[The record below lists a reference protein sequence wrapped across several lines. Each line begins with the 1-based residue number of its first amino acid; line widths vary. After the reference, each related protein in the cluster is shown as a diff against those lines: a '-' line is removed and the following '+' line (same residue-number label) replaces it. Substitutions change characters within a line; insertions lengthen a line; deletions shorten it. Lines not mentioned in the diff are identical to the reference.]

1 MGPWIIGPRCLGERP
16 QSFQGVIK
24 PTQCKIINSMCPLL
38 VRALWASNL
47 TGISSSSFQTQF
59 LASSC
64 CFPQPNSHG
73 VYSSCCRRV
82 TYCFNPFSQTHNQSD
97 VSPARETQYQDSWVE
112 LQMGK
117 EMEPGLSAQMEFA
130 HSSPVQH
137 KIMAITTLAN
147 FAVAAKLPARCLA
160 YWSSK
165 NHTKDSSQPT
175 PDIHRLRNCSFD
187 NSAQTLGSMQCQSF
201 IFLKLQFEFPLCEA
215 NPWGVVIEHS
225 RPLRSQS
232 SEQLGIFSSIT
243 RAGI

>member
-24 PTQCKIINSMCPLL
+24 PTPCKIINSMCPLL

-47 TGISSSSFQTQF
+47 TGISSSSLQTQF

-64 CFPQPNSHG
+64 CFPQPSSHG
-73 VYSSCCRRV
+73 FYSSCCRRG
-82 TYCFNPFSQTHNQSD
+82 TASIPFPKPRINQVYLQPVKPSIK
-97 VSPARETQYQDSWVE
+97 DSWVE

-117 EMEPGLSAQMEFA
+117 EVEPGLSAQMEFA

-160 YWSSK
+160 YWSSE

-175 PDIHRLRNCSFD
+175 PDIHRLRTCSFD
-187 NSAQTLGSMQCQSF
+187 NSAQTLGSMKCPSF

-215 NPWGVVIEHS
+215 NLWGLVIEQS
-225 RPLRSQS
+225 RLLRSQS